1 MNITLNIII
10 WFLIGACLLNIIT
23 IGVFRS
29 GLVYK
34 SRKKDGTLKK
44 KMSFKG
50 FLSFL
55 IMLILVLLFFLVFDY
70 FVFRNTEQIKY
81 IWVLLINL
89 LLLLLLDF
97 YDAFIIDI
105 LVLTKWRPGFLKL
118 NKKLTPDSMKFH
130 VKKQFTTGWL
140 MKIPLILISST
151 LFYFLCR

>member
-1 MNITLNIII
+1 MNIIINTTI
-10 WFLIGACLLNIIT
+10 WFLIGVFLLNIIVLA
-23 IGVFRS
+23 VFRT
-29 GLVYK
+29 GIAYK

-44 KMSFKG
+44 KMSFTG

-55 IMLILVLLFFLVFDY
+55 IMLILILIFFLAFDY

-81 IWVLLINL
+81 IWVLLMNF

-130 VKKQFTTGWL
+130 VKKQLTTGWL